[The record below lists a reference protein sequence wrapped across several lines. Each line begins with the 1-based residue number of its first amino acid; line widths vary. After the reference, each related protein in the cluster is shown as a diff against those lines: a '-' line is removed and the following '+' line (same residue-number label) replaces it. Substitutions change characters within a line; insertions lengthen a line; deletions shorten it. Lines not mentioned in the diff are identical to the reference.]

1 MGGEG
6 GRGLEEW
13 EEEHVRMGGESRV
26 RRRSKLVQTWEKV
39 QQCAREG
46 EEQERWWMEK
56 KEQYWEKELR
66 K

>member
-1 MGGEG
+1 M
-6 GRGLEEW
+6 EEW

-26 RRRSKLVQTWEKV
+26 RGRSKLVQTWEKV